1 MKDEILAEINEII
14 KEFEI
19 AKKTKTGVYAEKDFA
34 PDSIP
39 SDLPSFLAN
48 KDEKKPRFFISF
60 RIGFNFDEQYIILKE
75 IEINE
80 RLGDSYLLF
89 PKLEEFFKK
98 RFYQPVS
105 FGKNLTVRPEDEFDE
120 YSYQFLEILRS
131 LFLEKADHFIRR
143 RDMKIPYF
151 LLEALIPVF
160 EEICLNYVHM
170 DIVPEIELYQEG
182 KNIIINTEKL
192 ERWYPLGR
200 RYMIY
205 EDQDKDY
212 KIIKSNYDLSP
223 VFVLKNLADEKKITI
238 PKESFDS
245 RKFIKLF
252 EKILKIKG
260 IEELKSALYK
270 PQKIETGIIFDVE
283 KNKLTASVEAIFDGK
298 RKKEIDEEIF
308 ADVLE
313 IKKKTSS
320 AENLLLKK
328 GFVYDN
334 DENKFFMTSESKI
347 FDFVNENLKTEQE
360 DFSHFYL
367 FYSPEFEKRRFI
379 SGQITVKIEKKKE
392 FMFYLESDV
401 LSKFQI
407 SEILAINK
415 PLKKYYRLENGDI
428 IKLEKTDITKIN
440 NILCDISATK
450 FEIMSG
456 EIKRSRYFDFFLNN
470 YNLTSENCKDYFK
483 TVPEIKAITREYQK
497 FGVNWML
504 NLKAKNMGGILADDM
519 GLGKTI
525 QALGFLRIL
534 QYLSPKNVHMVIVPK
549 VVLYNWENEIK
560 KFFKD
565 MKYRII
571 AGESYERKE
580 KIFNICPGEVVITS
594 YTFLVKDIA
603 FYNGI
608 NFSALIIDEAQI
620 IKNRNSLMF
629 KSINKINRK
638 SCFALTGTP
647 IENNLLE
654 LWSIFETILPG
665 YLGTVASFK
674 EKYIY
679 MRNNDVLRAF
689 IKPFILRRMKDKVE
703 NMLPDKTEQN
713 IILELAPEQRKMYER
728 AVIECTEK
736 VLLNEE
742 IQTFQILRLMTRLRK
757 ICTYPGWKIENYN
770 EISGKEKA
778 LDELLEKLIPRS
790 HKIIVFSQFTTGLKK
805 LTEKYSEKYK
815 TLYLDGNTS
824 ARKRVKLVEKFN
836 TEDYEVFFV
845 SLKAGGVGLNITGA
859 DTVIHYDPWWN
870 PAVESQATDRAHR
883 IGQKKD
889 VTVYNFITKATIE
902 EYIYKLK
909 EEKRALSR
917 DILDNTAL
925 EFSKEDLMKFFKLNR
940 I

>member
-1 MKDEILAEINEII
+1 
-14 KEFEI
+14 
-19 AKKTKTGVYAEKDFA
+19 
-34 PDSIP
+34 
-39 SDLPSFLAN
+39 
-48 KDEKKPRFFISF
+48 
-60 RIGFNFDEQYIILKE
+60 
-75 IEINE
+75 
-80 RLGDSYLLF
+80 
-89 PKLEEFFKK
+89 
-98 RFYQPVS
+98 
-105 FGKNLTVRPEDEFDE
+105 
-120 YSYQFLEILRS
+120 
-131 LFLEKADHFIRR
+131 
-143 RDMKIPYF
+143 MKIPYF

-160 EEICLNYVHM
+160 EEICLNYMHM

-238 PKESFDS
+238 PKENFDS

-483 TVPEIKAITREYQK
+483 TVA
-497 FGVNWML
+497 
-504 NLKAKNMGGILADDM
+504 
-519 GLGKTI
+519 
-525 QALGFLRIL
+525 
-534 QYLSPKNVHMVIVPK
+534 
-549 VVLYNWENEIK
+549 
-560 KFFKD
+560 
-565 MKYRII
+565 
-571 AGESYERKE
+571 
-580 KIFNICPGEVVITS
+580 
-594 YTFLVKDIA
+594 
-603 FYNGI
+603 
-608 NFSALIIDEAQI
+608 
-620 IKNRNSLMF
+620 
-629 KSINKINRK
+629 
-638 SCFALTGTP
+638 
-647 IENNLLE
+647 
-654 LWSIFETILPG
+654 
-665 YLGTVASFK
+665 
-674 EKYIY
+674 
-679 MRNNDVLRAF
+679 
-689 IKPFILRRMKDKVE
+689 
-703 NMLPDKTEQN
+703 
-713 IILELAPEQRKMYER
+713 
-728 AVIECTEK
+728 
-736 VLLNEE
+736 
-742 IQTFQILRLMTRLRK
+742 
-757 ICTYPGWKIENYN
+757 
-770 EISGKEKA
+770 
-778 LDELLEKLIPRS
+778 
-790 HKIIVFSQFTTGLKK
+790 
-805 LTEKYSEKYK
+805 
-815 TLYLDGNTS
+815 
-824 ARKRVKLVEKFN
+824 
-836 TEDYEVFFV
+836 
-845 SLKAGGVGLNITGA
+845 
-859 DTVIHYDPWWN
+859 
-870 PAVESQATDRAHR
+870 
-883 IGQKKD
+883 
-889 VTVYNFITKATIE
+889 
-902 EYIYKLK
+902 
-909 EEKRALSR
+909 
-917 DILDNTAL
+917 
-925 EFSKEDLMKFFKLNR
+925 
-940 I
+940 